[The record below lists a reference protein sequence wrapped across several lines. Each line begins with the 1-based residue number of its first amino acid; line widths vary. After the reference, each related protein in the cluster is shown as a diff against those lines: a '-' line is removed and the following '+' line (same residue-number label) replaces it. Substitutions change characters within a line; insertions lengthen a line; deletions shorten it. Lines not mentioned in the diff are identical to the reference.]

1 VRAGLGGA
9 AGSGRQFVS
18 WIHYRDFIR
27 AIEFLIAH
35 PNMDGPVNICAPHPL
50 PNRDFMRTL
59 REAWGARIGLPASR
73 WMLEIGAVFIRTET
87 ELLLKS
93 RRVVPGRLM
102 QAGFDFQFPQWKDAA
117 KDLVASVTGP
127 RP

>member
-1 VRAGLGGA
+1 
-9 AGSGRQFVS
+9 
-18 WIHYRDFIR
+18 
-27 AIEFLIAH
+27 
-35 PNMDGPVNICAPHPL
+35 MDGPVNICAPHPL